1 MLIVYFKIVIS
12 NFEIERI
19 FKMADNNELEQ
30 NFVGVFL
37 SNKMD
42 KFFNITRM
50 MKGKKYPFLIANT
63 DRSDK
68 TGSDWW
74 SILDIDGKK
83 DFLLFQ
89 KLYTAGR

>member
-1 MLIVYFKIVIS
+1 MLIVYFKMVIS